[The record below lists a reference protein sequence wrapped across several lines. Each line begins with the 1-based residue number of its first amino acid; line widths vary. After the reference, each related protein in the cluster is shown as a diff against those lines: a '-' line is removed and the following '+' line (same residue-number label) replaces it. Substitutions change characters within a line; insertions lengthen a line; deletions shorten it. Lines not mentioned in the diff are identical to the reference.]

1 MPLGNEIGRIKSFL
15 FIGMREGNNASI
27 SPVNCRALTSC
38 KTVEYEKCINP
49 FASVVKVAGNFR
61 FNKKEAGSKT
71 ACPRGKANSGEGS
84 EKLISFPISQLLQ
97 KIKKRIM
104 RILDI
109 ENHFEAN
116 VQR

>member
-1 MPLGNEIGRIKSFL
+1 MI
-15 FIGMREGNNASI
+15 EGNKASI
-27 SPVNCRALTSC
+27 SPVNCRAFTSC
-38 KTVEYEKCINP
+38 KTVEYEKVINP

-71 ACPRGKANSGEGS
+71 AFPRGKANSGEGS

-97 KIKKRIM
+97 KIIKRIM

-109 ENHFEAN
+109 ENQFETN

>member
-1 MPLGNEIGRIKSFL
+1 M
-15 FIGMREGNNASI
+15 
-27 SPVNCRALTSC
+27 
-38 KTVEYEKCINP
+38 
-49 FASVVKVAGNFR
+49 VKVAGKER

-71 ACPRGKANSGEGS
+71 AFPSGKANSGEGS

-97 KIKKRIM
+97 KIIKRIM

-109 ENHFEAN
+109 ENQFETN

>member
-1 MPLGNEIGRIKSFL
+1 
-15 FIGMREGNNASI
+15 
-27 SPVNCRALTSC
+27 
-38 KTVEYEKCINP
+38 
-49 FASVVKVAGNFR
+49 VVKVAGNER

-71 ACPRGKANSGEGS
+71 AFPRGKANAGEGS

-104 RILDI
+104 RKLDI
-109 ENHFEAN
+109 ANHFETN